1 MKIKKEDHQDQETK
15 NVEDQGIEFWISEIR
30 NWTNNLCFRMK
41 LAEESRRRILIIK
54 RPTT

>member
-54 RPTT
+54 RPTM